1 MEWKQLRDYNYE
13 ISINGDI
20 RNKTTGRIIKQ
31 RMQKEGYLL
40 IDLKIPS
47 IEFGKN
53 VNKTFRT
60 HRIIAEVF
68 LGANPYGWEVDHI
81 NKVRNDNRVE
91 NLRWM
96 NKSENSSNRTY
107 SFILMDDI
115 KRIIDLYNQ
124 GDDFQKI
131 YLKVNNKIK

>member
-1 MEWKQLRDYNYE
+1 
-13 ISINGDI
+13 
-20 RNKTTGRIIKQ
+20 
-31 RMQKEGYLL
+31 
-40 IDLKIPS
+40 
-47 IEFGKN
+47 
-53 VNKTFRT
+53 
-60 HRIIAEVF
+60 
-68 LGANPYGWEVDHI
+68 
-81 NKVRNDNRVE
+81 
-91 NLRWM
+91 M

>member
-20 RNKTTGRIIKQ
+20 RNKTTGKILKQ

-47 IEFGKN
+47 FEINKN

-68 LGANPYGWEVDHI
+68 LGAKPYGWEVDHI

-91 NLRWM
+91 NLRWID
-96 NKSENSSNRTY
+96 KSENSSNRKY
-107 SFILMDDI
+107 CSILMDDI
-115 KRIIDLYNQ
+115 KNIIDFYNQ

>member
-20 RNKTTGRIIKQ
+20 RNKTTGKVMKQ
-31 RMQKEGYLL
+31 RIQKEGYLL
-40 IDLKIPS
+40 IDLKIPGVE
-47 IEFGKN
+47 INKN

-60 HRIIAEVF
+60 HRIIAEAF
-68 LGANPYGWEVDHI
+68 LGARPYGWEVDHI

-107 SFILMDDI
+107 SSILMDDI
-115 KRIIDLYNQ
+115 KKIIDLYNQ